1 MRLHQENLTMQ
12 NQIKAKREEI
22 KTQTAER
29 DKLRKTYESMK
40 RKKELEDEEVVDLDR
55 QRESLKSDLQTM
67 LRELERLRS
76 FADKDAKQIQD
87 LRHEHDILNKN
98 IVKSYD
104 KTGKQ
109 KDVVTGHRALSA
121 EMSKEIEEQKQL
133 LADAVKR
140 AHALDKQREKYGI
153 ELSQQ
158 IAKHNQGVEDIKNR
172 DNKISEG
179 RKNLADVRAKLA
191 QQKTAYEHVRT
202 DRNLYSKNL
211 VESQDEIAEMKRKF
225 KIMYHQIEQLKE
237 EIKEKEQALIKEH
250 FEHNRVQKSMQTS
263 KDRLEKHKKKQASL
277 RQTKLAQE
285 SEIKKLGQTIQE
297 AEQERQA
304 AEKEYEEVISQRDIL
319 GTQLIR
325 RNDELALLYEKVKI
339 QQSTLQT
346 GEVAYK
352 ERLEE
357 IRALKIQIANLNRE
371 MEIQA
376 EKTKVK
382 ALSEELENPMNVHR
396 WRKLE
401 GAVRG

>member
-1 MRLHQENLTMQ
+1 MG
-12 NQIKAKREEI
+12 
-22 KTQTAER
+22 KT
-29 DKLRKTYESMK
+29 
-40 RKKELEDEEVVDLDR
+40 
-55 QRESLKSDLQTM
+55 
-67 LRELERLRS
+67 
-76 FADKDAKQIQD
+76 
-87 LRHEHDILNKN
+87 N
-98 IVKSYD
+98 
-104 KTGKQ
+104 KQ

-133 LADAVKR
+133 LADAVKH

-153 ELSQQ
+153 ELSRQ

-179 RKNLADVRAKLA
+179 RKNLADVRAKLS

-250 FEHNRVQKSMQTS
+250 FEHNRV
-263 KDRLEKHKKKQASL
+263 
-277 RQTKLAQE
+277 QE

-352 ERLEE
+352 
-357 IRALKIQIANLNRE
+357 
-371 MEIQA
+371 
-376 EKTKVK
+376 
-382 ALSEELENPMNVHR
+382 
-396 WRKLE
+396 
-401 GAVRG
+401 

>member
-1 MRLHQENLTMQ
+1 M
-12 NQIKAKREEI
+12 
-22 KTQTAER
+22 
-29 DKLRKTYESMK
+29 
-40 RKKELEDEEVVDLDR
+40 
-55 QRESLKSDLQTM
+55 
-67 LRELERLRS
+67 
-76 FADKDAKQIQD
+76 
-87 LRHEHDILNKN
+87 
-98 IVKSYD
+98 
-104 KTGKQ
+104 GC
-109 KDVVTGHRALSA
+109 
-121 EMSKEIEEQKQL
+121 
-133 LADAVKR
+133 
-140 AHALDKQREKYGI
+140 GI
-153 ELSQQ
+153 ELSL
-158 IAKHNQGVEDIKNR
+158 ANSKHMTALEDIKNR

-179 RKNLADVRAKLA
+179 RKNLADVRAKLS

-237 EIKEKEQALIKEH
+237 EIKEKEQALTKEH
-250 FEHNRVQKSMQTS
+250 FEYNKTQKNMQSS
-263 KDRLEKHKKKQASL
+263 KDRLEKLKKRQATL
-277 RQTKLAQE
+277 RQSKLAQE

-376 EKTKVK
+376 QKTNNGDERKRQVYELQRELLHERTKVK

-401 GAVRG
+401 GSDPSQTEMMAKVKALQRRFIAKTEEAVEKDLLIHEKEKLFIELQNILAAQPGPRAAEQVSAMQQALKERTKQMKAMAAELNMYHSQVHDNKDELDPSARI

>member
-1 MRLHQENLTMQ
+1 MIRG
-12 NQIKAKREEI
+12 KA
-22 KTQTAER
+22 QTAER
-29 DKLRKTYESMK
+29 DKLSKTYESMK

-67 LRELERLRS
+67 IRELERIKG
-76 FADKDAKQIQD
+76 FAEKDGKQIAD

-104 KTGKQ
+104 KTNKQ

-179 RKNLADVRAKLA
+179 RKNLADVRAKLS

-237 EIKEKEQALIKEH
+237 EIKEKEQAPIKEH
-250 FEHNRVQKSMQTS
+250 FEHHKVQKANEDI
-263 KDRLEKHKKKQASL
+263 KEKL
-277 RQTKLAQE
+277 GNAQKRMKNLTNIVATQRA
-285 SEIKKLGQTIQE
+285 EIKKLESTIQE
-297 AEQERQA
+297 AEQEKQ
-304 AEKEYEEVISQRDIL
+304 SQP
-319 GTQLIR
+319 
-325 RNDELALLYEKVKI
+325 ECSV
-339 QQSTLQT
+339 
-346 GEVAYK
+346 
-352 ERLEE
+352 
-357 IRALKIQIANLNRE
+357 
-371 MEIQA
+371 
-376 EKTKVK
+376 
-382 ALSEELENPMNVHR
+382 
-396 WRKLE
+396 
-401 GAVRG
+401 